1 MFVDAHAGS
10 QIDADNHLQ
19 ALQISWQY
27 DAFTTLFLFDAL
39 DLDSDADGQLS
50 ADDLASVAS
59 ADKDWPSEYNGDVH
73 LEINDNVTE
82 LTRPENA
89 KARMVDGQIIVSFD
103 LPLASPVDMSGQRAS
118 LRLYD
123 PVFSTSN
130 AKTF

>member
-1 MFVDAHAGS
+1 M
-10 QIDADNHLQ
+10 
-19 ALQISWQY
+19 
-27 DAFTTLFLFDAL
+27 
-39 DLDSDADGQLS
+39 
-50 ADDLASVAS
+50 
-59 ADKDWPSEYNGDVH
+59 H